1 MLLINFGFGPAIFFS
16 CSLFDS
22 CAVTQPGYCMT
33 GTPTCCVIGT
43 RGNGTTGSDCN
54 QLGVYMLGTVC
65 VLVCGIIIEG
75 ISIGRYQYNSTF
87 FLWHLMVMYAREC
100 SDVIFKRRFRFTTFD
115 ICLTSCISQIY
126 N

>member
-1 MLLINFGFGPAIFFS
+1 MGIGSKDGIPASQKTWTLSGSSFFS
-16 CSLFDS
+16 CSLFES
-22 CAVTQPGYCMT
+22 CAVTQPGYCII

-87 FLWHLMVMYAREC
+87 FLWHLMIMYA
-100 SDVIFKRRFRFTTFD
+100 
-115 ICLTSCISQIY
+115 
-126 N
+126 